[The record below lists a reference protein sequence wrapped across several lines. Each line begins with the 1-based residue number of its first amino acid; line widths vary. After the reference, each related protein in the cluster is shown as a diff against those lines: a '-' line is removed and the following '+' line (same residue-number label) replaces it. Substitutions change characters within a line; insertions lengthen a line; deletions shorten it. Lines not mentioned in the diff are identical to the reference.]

1 MESLPDLIEKAE
13 RERMELL
20 QCIGRR
26 VLPGAG
32 RKRVSG
38 SSEPG
43 SSSSKYIAEGDTT
56 PVKAIPYKS
65 KGRG

>member
-13 RERMELL
+13 REKMELL

-26 VLPGAG
+26 VLL
-32 RKRVSG
+32 G

-43 SSSSKYIAEGDTT
+43 SSSSKYTAEGDTI

-65 KGRG
+65 KEG